1 MRTNNRLKTILI
13 EVKIQEIMPLFCKQC
28 NGRRVPIFQAE
39 EKTSFWLCE
48 KCENFVDSE
57 DVIIR
62 EWTKAEKDEMNS
74 KLEEFE
80 KSTASIPEEKMV
92 RRKGVN

>member
-1 MRTNNRLKTILI
+1 MRTNNELKTILI
-13 EVKIQEIMPLFCKQC
+13 EVKIQKIMPLFCKQC
-28 NGRRVPIFQAE
+28 NERRYPIFQVE

-48 KCENFVDSE
+48 KCENFVDAE

-62 EWTKAEKDEMNS
+62 EWTKEEKDKQNS

-80 KSTASIPEEKMV
+80 KSTASIPKESMS